1 MLNVHASL
9 LPKYRGAAPII
20 HAIRNGDKSTGVT
33 IMRIEPKHFDIG
45 DILLQKELP
54 LNDTDLMNEI
64 HDRLALEGAQLL
76 VDCINNLPACLN
88 QARTQDENE
97 ASYAPK
103 IDENFTHVRWDK
115 MTAKDVHNLYRSLY
129 SFKFVTTYWHQE
141 PVKLK
146 EISFDASLPEEAQHE
161 PGTVKYSHKLKCLKV
176 SCADGR
182 TVQVLSVGIAKKS
195 KMSAR
200 DFYNGFLNKRPESE
214 RRFSC

>member
-20 HAIRNGDKSTGVT
+20 HAIRNGDKITGIS

-45 DILLQKELP
+45 DILLQKELSI
-54 LNDTDLMNEI
+54 NDSDLMPKI

-76 VDCINNLPACLN
+76 IDCINDLSVCLN
-88 QARTQDENE
+88 HVKAQNEKE

-103 IDENFTHVRWDK
+103 IDENFTKVLWHT
-115 MTAKDVHNLYRSLY
+115 MTAKDVYNLYRSLY
-129 SFKFVTTYWHQE
+129 SFKFGTTYWHGE

-146 EISFDASLPEEAQHE
+146 ELSYDSSLPEERQYE
-161 PGTVKYSHKLKCLKV
+161 PGTIKYSHKLKCLKV
-176 SCADGR
+176 FCANGQAI
-182 TVQVLSVGIAKKS
+182 QVFSLGIAKKS

-200 DFYNGFLNKRPESE
+200 DFNNGFLNKRPESE
-214 RRFSC
+214 RRFSS